1 MSNNGEQKDARVAA
15 FGVCVSIKGQISASE
30 DLTVDGQV
38 EGRIDLPE
46 HMLTIG
52 PNATVVADVNAKV
65 VTVFGSV
72 IGTVVVRE
80 KADIR
85 KTASVEGSLTCDRLA
100 VQEGATI
107 NGKVTTRSRPASAE
121 GTKTEQAAL
130 APVA

>member
-1 MSNNGEQKDARVAA
+1 MLNNDEQKDLRAA
-15 FGVCVSIKGQISASE
+15 AVGISVSIKGEISGSE

-46 HMLTIG
+46 HTLTIG
-52 PNATVVADVNAKV
+52 PNATVVADITAKS

-72 IGTVVVRE
+72 IGNIVARE

-85 KTASVEGSLTCDRLA
+85 RAASIDGALTCGRLA

-107 NGKVTTRSRPASAE
+107 TGRIDTRNRP
-121 GTKTEQAAL
+121 
-130 APVA
+130 